1 MRAFLWPA
9 SPFCK
14 IKLLFN
20 IINGHLRSNVLSF
33 KLKINF
39 ILLRN
44 GAEKTRGFKPAG
56 SILGGVAMN
65 KLSRFFVLALS
76 LIFIAGC
83 SVVMATQQPSRMDF
97 SVLSKGVD
105 RSRVIAELGAPLTT
119 DVKDGKRTDVFSVR
133 QGYSTGAKVG
143 RALFHGAA
151 DVFTLGL
158 WEVVG
163 TPVEAIAS
171 GTVVKV
177 GVTYD
182 KNDRVEEIITYSGKE
197 KVDEAVVPVPAKAEG
212 AKVNEA
218 EKQAQ

>member
-1 MRAFLWPA
+1 
-9 SPFCK
+9 
-14 IKLLFN
+14 
-20 IINGHLRSNVLSF
+20 
-33 KLKINF
+33 
-39 ILLRN
+39 
-44 GAEKTRGFKPAG
+44 
-56 SILGGVAMN
+56 MN
-65 KLSRFFVLALS
+65 KLERFCVLALS

-119 DVKDGKRTDVFSVR
+119 EVKDGKRTDVFSVR
-133 QGYSTGAKVG
+133 QGYSTGSKVG
-143 RALFHGAA
+143 RALFHGVA

-171 GTVVKV
+171 GTIVKV
-177 GVTYD
+177 GVCYD
-182 KNDRVEEIITYSGKE
+182 KSDKVEEVITYSGKE
-197 KVDEAVVPVPAKAEG
+197 KVDEAKVPVPEKVDE
-212 AKVNEA
+212 AKVDAA